1 MHRLETDRLML
12 RRALREDEPVLEAL
26 FHLEETARWLSP
38 MPAVQEQRMLFVI
51 VEKARDMIVGTIGF
65 HHPVSPH
72 HMQIGFALHP
82 DHRHRGLMAEALAC
96 LLEEGFVTLGL
107 NRISAYCVKENA
119 ASARVLER
127 AGFRLEGLLRR
138 HVWLADGMKHDVK
151 LYSLNE
157 EEWRSRDEK
166 RTGGQI

>member
-12 RRALREDEPVLEAL
+12 RMALREDEPV
-26 FHLEETARWLSP
+26 
-38 MPAVQEQRMLFVI
+38 
-51 VEKARDMIVGTIGF
+51 
-65 HHPVSPH
+65 
-72 HMQIGFALHP
+72 
-82 DHRHRGLMAEALAC
+82 
-96 LLEEGFVTLGL
+96 LEEGFVTLGL

>member
-1 MHRLETDRLML
+1 
-12 RRALREDEPVLEAL
+12 
-26 FHLEETARWLSP
+26 
-38 MPAVQEQRMLFVI
+38 
-51 VEKARDMIVGTIGF
+51 MIVGTIGF

>member
-12 RRALREDEPVLEAL
+12 RMALREDEPVLEAL

-51 VEKARDMIVGTIGF
+51 VEKARDMIVGAIGF

-82 DHRHRGLMAEALAC
+82 DHRSPRPDGRGA
-96 LLEEGFVTLGL
+96 GL
-107 NRISAYCVKENA
+107 PA
-119 ASARVLER
+119 
-127 AGFRLEGLLRR
+127 
-138 HVWLADGMKHDVK
+138 
-151 LYSLNE
+151 
-157 EEWRSRDEK
+157 
-166 RTGGQI
+166 